1 MAARNTVAGSSEAGA
16 ATLVGAGAGTTVS
29 LPQGFPLAEAA
40 FSRAGADL
48 VVSAPGRAPVVVRDF
63 FTGEAPPS
71 LATADG
77 AYLPGTLAAKLAAA
91 GAAGQLAAAGT
102 TPGIESIGR
111 IETVSGQ
118 AFAVRADGARVELA
132 VGSRLYDGDILET
145 GADGAVGVV
154 LADETSLSMGPEG
167 RMVLD
172 EMIYDPG
179 TQDGKMSISVV
190 KGIYTIVSGIVSKT
204 DPDAM
209 VIHTPVG
216 SIGIRGTQMG
226 LDIADGRNLNIVM
239 MQEGDGY
246 VGELF
251 VRNAAG
257 LQVMNQANQVV
268 FIGGV
273 DRAPA
278 FLAPVDNAGVARMFE
293 TTLTY
298 LPKVSGREN
307 DYGNQG
313 PQQIDRLETFET
325 QAGRGGVEGTG
336 GLDETIRVV
345 EGDYTK
351 PRQAETAALAVAAT
365 PEPDATTPAQPVAR
379 DEPAAATTTA
389 AASATNE
396 SPLAF
401 DTDLTTREDQS
412 VSGQLTAFDPDND
425 ALSYTLTE
433 TGAPQHGTVTLNA
446 DGTYTYTP
454 EQDFSGTDRFTYLVS
469 DGRGGTTVATATV
482 AISPVADAPVMD
494 VAPAAGAEDLAIP
507 LAIAADVPGSEDL
520 ASVTIADVPTGA
532 TLSAGTDNGDGTWT
546 LAGDDLDQLGSLS
559 VTPPANSS
567 RDFTLQVTA
576 TSTDGGVTTASVPV
590 AVAAVADQ
598 PVLQTADATVDTGGL
613 ATNDRLTGT
622 AQADTLVGGG
632 GADTLIGGGGADV
645 LYGDTNL
652 IGALTVPVD
661 IQASLGADVDGSESL
676 GLTVA
681 GVPEGGAL
689 SAGTDLGGG
698 AWSLAPDQ
706 LEGLN
711 MTLPEGYN
719 DDFQLQVTANAV
731 DTDFDSG
738 ATDTASAGAPINYT
752 FTGGEPGDDL
762 LRGGGGD
769 DVLYGGAGSDD
780 LSGGGGDDVLYGGAG
795 SDDLSG
801 DAGADVLY
809 GEAGDDALAGG
820 GGADVL
826 YGGADNDVL
835 TGGFGTD
842 TLYGG
847 EGDDAL
853 GGGGDADALYGGAGD
868 DVLRGDGGN
877 DVLSGGAGDDTLIGG
892 AGTGDSFVFQSD
904 SGHDIVD
911 DYRAGETLR
920 FEGPEFSPDNVTFTQ
935 DGSDVRIAFA
945 DQPDISVT
953 VNDVDLSQGYQITP
967 DPDAPAVVVTFRD
980 SA

>member
-1 MAARNTVAGSSEAGA
+1 VTANSPAPDGKP
-16 ATLVGAGAGTTVS
+16 ATS
-29 LPQGFPLAEAA
+29 P
-40 FSRAGADL
+40 
-48 VVSAPGRAPVVVRDF
+48 
-63 FTGEAPPS
+63 
-71 LATADG
+71 
-77 AYLPGTLAAKLAAA
+77 
-91 GAAGQLAAAGT
+91 AAGQIAAAGT
-102 TPGIESIGR
+102 SPGIEPIGR
-111 IETVSGQ
+111 VETISGRV
-118 AFAVRADGARVELA
+118 FVVRADGSRVELA
-132 VGSRLYDGDILET
+132 LGDRLYDGDILET

-154 LADETSLSMGPEG
+154 LADETSLAMGSDG

-179 TQDGKMSISVV
+179 TQEGRMSVSVV
-190 KGIYTIVSGIVSKT
+190 KGIYTIVSGMVAKT
-204 DPDAM
+204 DPNAM
-209 VIHTPVG
+209 VVNTPVG
-216 SIGIRGTQMG
+216 SVGIRGTQLG
-226 LDIADGRNLNIVM
+226 LDIADGRNLNVVM
-239 MQEGDGY
+239 MREEDGY
-246 VGELF
+246 VGEVF

-257 LQVMNQANQVV
+257 LQVMNQANQMVS
-268 FIGGV
+268 IGGI
-273 DRAPA
+273 DQAPA
-278 FLAPVDNAGVARMFE
+278 FMGAMDNAGVARMFE
-293 TTLTY
+293 SALTH
-298 LPKVSGREN
+298 LPRVSGREN
-307 DYGNQG
+307 GYGG
-313 PQQIDRLETFET
+313 FGATRIDRLETFET
-325 QAGRGGVEGTG
+325 QAGTGPREGTG
-336 GLDETIRVV
+336 GLDDTIRVV
-345 EGDYTK
+345 EGDYTR
-351 PRQAETAALAVAAT
+351 PRQAETAALAAAEAPVPEAAAPVAPAARAEQPAT
-365 PEPDATTPAQPVAR
+365 PAS
-379 DEPAAATTTA
+379 
-389 AASATNE
+389 AASQTNE
-396 SPLAF
+396 GPLAF
-401 DTDLTTREDQS
+401 DASLATREDEALT
-412 VSGQLTAFDPDND
+412 GQLTAFDPDND
-425 ALSYTLTE
+425 ALTYSLTE
-433 TGAPQHGTVTLNA
+433 TGAPRHGSVAINP
-446 DGTYTYTP
+446 DGIYTYTP
-454 EQDFSGTDRFTYLVS
+454 DADFSGSDSFTYLVS
-469 DGRGGTTVATATV
+469 DGRGGTTIATATV
-482 AISPVADAPVMD
+482 DVSPVADAPVID

-520 ASVTIADVPTGA
+520 ASLTIAGVPAGA
-532 TLSAGTDNGDGTWT
+532 ILSAGTDNGDGTWT
-546 LAGDDLDQLGSLS
+546 LAGDDIDELASLTI
-559 VTPPANSS
+559 TPPANSS
-567 RDFTLQVTA
+567 RDITLEVTA

-598 PVLQTADATVDTGGL
+598 PVLQTADATVNTGGL

-676 GLTVA
+676 GVTVA

-706 LEGLN
+706 LEGLS

-752 FTGGEPGDDL
+752 FTGGEPGDD
-762 LRGGGGD
+762 
-769 DVLYGGAGSDD
+769 V

-809 GEAGDDALAGG
+809 GEAGADALSGG

-835 TGGFGTD
+835 TGGTGTD

-853 GGGGDADALYGGAGD
+853 SGGGDADALYGGAGD

-892 AGTGDSFVFQSD
+892 AGTGDSFVFQAGG
-904 SGHDIVD
+904 GHDIVD

-920 FEGPEFSPDNVTFTQ
+920 FEGPEFSPDNVTVTQ

-967 DPDAPAVVVTFRD
+967 DPDAPALVVTFRD